1 MANKLKEVGVSLTG
15 GGARGAYQA
24 GALQG
29 IAEILKE
36 QRLTGRSNPLQYWS
50 AVSAGSINAAA
61 CVAGI
66 HDLRGTTERVASLW
80 QNICPDEVYLSDFA
94 SLSSNGIKWI
104 RDLAFGN
111 LIKSKLA
118 HSLLDTAPLWD
129 LLKKS
134 MDYEVIDRNIAKG
147 YAKGLAC
154 TAYSY
159 RDNRTVTFLQTK
171 DPCSWDKPKRY
182 SRNEKIRNQHV
193 IASCAIPLLFPSV
206 KVDGEYFADGSFRNT
221 TPVSPLIHM
230 GAKKLL
236 VIGVRGTGEFS
247 EMMYPHEPTIA
258 KVAGSILNSLFFD
271 TTDLD
276 LERVSHLNEMVTAM
290 KKDIVT
296 KRSDYST
303 IDIHLIRPSRDISKI
318 AEQKFKNFPR
328 MLKFMIG
335 GLGPRHESAE
345 LASYILFVPEFT
357 RELVSLGYE
366 DVMKSKAKL
375 IEWLEAE

>member
-1 MANKLKEVGVSLTG
+1 MAKKLSEVGVSLTG

-36 QRLTGRSNPLQYWS
+36 QGLTGRSNPLQYWS
-50 AVSAGSINAAA
+50 AVSAGSINASA

-66 HDLRGTTERVASLW
+66 NDLHGTTARTAKLW
-80 QNICPDEVYLSDFA
+80 QDICPDEVYLSDIK
-94 SLSSNGIKWI
+94 SLSVNGARWI
-104 RDLAFGN
+104 RDLTFGSM
-111 LIKSKLA
+111 LKSKLA

-129 LLKKS
+129 LLGKS
-134 MDYEVIDRNIAKG
+134 MDYERIDRNIELG
-147 YAKGLAC
+147 FVKGLAC
-154 TAYSY
+154 SAYSY

-171 DPCSWDKPKRY
+171 EPCSWDKPKRY
-182 SRNEKIRNQHV
+182 SRNEKIRNKHV
-193 IASCAIPLLFPSV
+193 IASCAIPMLFPSV
-206 KVDGEYFADGSFRNT
+206 KIDGEYFADGGFRNT
-221 TPVSPLIHM
+221 TPVSPLLHM
-230 GAKKLL
+230 GARKL
-236 VIGVRGTGEFS
+236 VIIGVRGVGEFS
-247 EMMYPHEPTIA
+247 DTVYPHEPTVA
-258 KVAGSILNSLFFD
+258 KVAGSILNALFFD

-276 LERVSHLNEMVTAM
+276 LERIAHLNEIVLAM

-296 KRSDYST
+296 TRSDYS
-303 IDIHLIRPSRDISKI
+303 IVDNYMIRPSRDISKI

-366 DVMKSKAKL
+366 DVLKSKAKL
-375 IEWLEAE
+375 IEWLDRD

>member
-1 MANKLKEVGVSLTG
+1 MAKKLTEVGVSLTG

-50 AVSAGSINAAA
+50 AVSAGSINAAS

-66 HDLRGTTERVASLW
+66 HDLKGTTARVASLW
-80 QNICPDEVYLSDFA
+80 QNISPDEVYLSDFT
-94 SLSSNGIKWI
+94 SLSTNGIKWV
-104 RDLAFGN
+104 RDLAFGS

-129 LLKKS
+129 LLQKS
-134 MDYEVIDRNIAKG
+134 MDYEIIDRNIAKG
-147 YAKGLAC
+147 YVKGLAC

-159 RDNRTVTFLQTK
+159 RDSRTVTFLQTK

-182 SRNEKIRNQHV
+182 SRQEKIRNQHV

-247 EMMYPHEPTIA
+247 EMVYPHAPTIA

-276 LERVSHLNEMVTAM
+276 LERVTHLNEMVAAM

-296 KRSDYST
+296 QRSDYST
-303 IDIHLIRPSRDISKI
+303 INYHLIRPSRDISKI

-335 GLGPRHESAE
+335 GLGPRQESSE

-375 IEWLEAE
+375 IQWFESE